1 MSNEELLTLLDKAIG
16 ANSEDDICRS
26 ARDVDNMV
34 FKLTKSKIGQRL
46 DITLNTDSLDEKGMP
61 SIHVITRYSNFGAD
75 S

>member
-34 FKLTKSKIGQRL
+34 FKLTKSKIG
-46 DITLNTDSLDEKGMP
+46 
-61 SIHVITRYSNFGAD
+61 
-75 S
+75 